1 MTNFLSFFFF
11 FLISLSL
18 IKAIEARLARSFLQI
33 SFETRFIKTFTIET
47 GLVEKKISISCR
59 DSCSFLIVFL
69 QNNICHTGSFKE
81 NYWTFSQE
89 NLKNAYI
96 TCSAGDLRIPSLP
109 IDDIGG
115 ESAGKKRPNSQ
126 LSQSRMDT

>member
-1 MTNFLSFFFF
+1 M
-11 FLISLSL
+11 
-18 IKAIEARLARSFLQI
+18 QI
-33 SFETRFIKTFTIET
+33 NYESRFIKTFTIET
-47 GLVEKKISISCR
+47 GLVEKKIGISCR
-59 DSCSFLIVFL
+59 DSCSFLIVLL

-115 ESAGKKRPNSQ
+115 ESAGYDFSTEQKCKSSYWYVLQQFGRLSSQ
-126 LSQSRMDT
+126 EGSTDFSYESWKTHR